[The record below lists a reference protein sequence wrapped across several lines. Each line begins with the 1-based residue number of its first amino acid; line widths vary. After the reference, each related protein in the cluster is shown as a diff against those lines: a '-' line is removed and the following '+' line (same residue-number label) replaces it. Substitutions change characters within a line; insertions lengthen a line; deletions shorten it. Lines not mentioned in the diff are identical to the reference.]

1 MASGGRSDLAPHGIV
16 SGAALGVKQVSRI
29 CRRAFTPIIFM
40 AGETKSGKTTL
51 LASLHDAFLFGPLGD
66 FQFAGSE
73 TLYAFEERAFESR
86 AKSKGIEP
94 KTPRTRYESG
104 QEYFHLRLR
113 EQATGRYF
121 EILFADMSGE
131 FYERSLY
138 SKSEVDEF
146 KDLSRAQ
153 VLLLL
158 LDGSNL
164 AKPTTRQA
172 VRANALQF
180 IQRCTE
186 QHLLQ
191 APTKLQVLISKWDAV
206 PAPTREACLEFI
218 QTRFNAQTLGR
229 QVDVLPVASRPGI
242 GKKDEKLFG
251 IRDLFPD
258 WVKTVPEILRT
269 SASDTFE
276 EKAKTRASLNA
287 FREVSA

>member
-1 MASGGRSDLAPHGIV
+1 MASEDRSDLAPHGII
-16 SGAALGVKQVSRI
+16 SGAALTVKQVSRI
-29 CRRAFTPIIFM
+29 CRRAFTPIVFM

-51 LASLHDAFLFGPLGD
+51 IASLHDAFLFGPLGD

-86 AKSKGIEP
+86 AKSKGLEP

-113 EQATGRYF
+113 EQPTGRYF

-164 AKPTTRQA
+164 ANPTTRQA
-172 VRANALQF
+172 VRSNALQF

-191 APTKLQVLISKWDAV
+191 TATKLQVLISKWDAV
-206 PAPTREACLEFI
+206 PAPRREACLEFI

-258 WVKTVPEILRT
+258 WVKTVPEILRA
-269 SASDTFE
+269 SALDTFE
-276 EKAKTRASLNA
+276 QKTKTRASLNA